1 MVEPCIQQVQFF
13 PVTTGVTTP
22 IANLTTASVQV
33 MAASNQRKK
42 ITFHNP
48 MTVANID
55 VIVCPALSAAA
66 AAISATFAA
75 PAGGYVIF
83 PGNSISFE
91 GDDAGGAWKAAAA
104 SGTTGSLTI
113 STSNRPTM

>member
-1 MVEPCIQQVQFF
+1 MPEPCIQQVQFF

-33 MAASNQRKK
+33 IAVNGQRKK

-48 MTVANID
+48 MTVANIN
-55 VIVCPALSAAA
+55 VIVCPALSAAG

-83 PGNSISFE
+83 PGSSMTFD
-91 GDDAGGAWKAAAA
+91 GDAAGGAWKAAVE
-104 SGTTGSLTI
+104 SGSTGALTI
-113 STSNRPTM
+113 TTSNRLD